1 MEKNHPRNLPK
12 KKKKKGL
19 SRTNPPKNLQKES
32 PTRLKN
38 RQKAAMKNQNLIH
51 SQQ

>member
-12 KKKKKGL
+12 KKKKKRL
-19 SRTNPPKNLQKES
+19 SRTNLPKNLLQKN
-32 PTRLKN
+32 RLKN
-38 RQKAAMKNQNLIH
+38 RQNPAMKNQNSIH